1 MNKYFK
7 LLFSALISI
16 LGLYLAFSGQD
27 ITELW
32 HQILQVDM
40 QPFWIAVGLLIFS
53 CVVRAYRWQLLLD
66 PVEHIPL
73 HNLFAATMIGYFGNG
88 VLVFRLG
95 ELLKAYSA
103 AQDRVIS
110 VSQTF
115 GTVILERIL
124 DLLMVVLIF
133 SVLIPWFPF
142 EQDWLRHAMQVFSLT
157 VFLMILFIGLAYKF
171 EWLDVFED
179 KMFFQHGL
187 GEKFL
192 AIGQKVF
199 DGVTIIRK
207 TRHGFSIALSS
218 ILLWGIYYST
228 TILILAACGI
238 DLGWI
243 GAGILFMIGSVAI
256 GIPAL
261 PGSAG
266 TYDAGVKYGLV
277 IIFGISGNEAL
288 AYALVSHAVSY
299 FPLVIIGAGYFAA
312 GSVKL
317 TDLREKPIT
326 P

>member
-1 MNKYFK
+1 M
-7 LLFSALISI
+7 
-16 LGLYLAFSGQD
+16 AFSGHD

-103 AQDRVIS
+103 AQDRAIS

-142 EQDWLRHAMQVFSLT
+142 EQEWLRHAMQVFSLT

-207 TRHGFSIALSS
+207 TRHGFSIVLSS

-228 TILILAACGI
+228 TILILAACG
-238 DLGWI
+238 
-243 GAGILFMIGSVAI
+243 
-256 GIPAL
+256 
-261 PGSAG
+261 
-266 TYDAGVKYGLV
+266 
-277 IIFGISGNEAL
+277 
-288 AYALVSHAVSY
+288 
-299 FPLVIIGAGYFAA
+299 
-312 GSVKL
+312 
-317 TDLREKPIT
+317 
-326 P
+326 